1 MSVDLKLYVRGFFGS
16 RALSTEAVQKRN
28 SPLRSVF
35 DLTPEAVQHVV
46 SNESVIEIY
55 NQVVGRQ
62 VQHVKFDYRERVIRV
77 ALRSFGIDDF
87 KVWLELN
94 KTSPTFTQ
102 LHADFLMDTLR
113 FIATGK
119 RLIPVDSWERMINT
133 GVNDPFNK
141 IQYNKQE
148 LDLFDSSMRF
158 GTDGLCIGA
167 NVGMGKQPYAI
178 NNIVNKWLSH
188 IGGFSDLVVS
198 MYILFGDRP
207 AR

>member
-1 MSVDLKLYVRGFFGS
+1 MPVDLKLYVRGFFGS
-16 RALSTEAVQKRN
+16 RTLSTEAVQK
-28 SPLRSVF
+28 SHTPLRSVF

-46 SNESVIEIY
+46 SNETVIEIY

-62 VQHVKFDYRERVIRV
+62 VHHVKFEYRERVIKV
-77 ALRSFGIDDF
+77 ALRSFGTDDF
-87 KVWLELN
+87 KLWLEVN

-119 RLIPVDSWERMINT
+119 RKIPVDSWERMIST
-133 GVNDPFNK
+133 GTNDPFNK
-141 IQYNKQE
+141 IEYDRQE
-148 LDLFDSSMRF
+148 LELFESSMRF
-158 GTDGLCIGA
+158 GTDGLVSGL
-167 NVGMGKQPYAI
+167 GMGAGKSPYAI
-178 NNIVNKWLSH
+178 NHIVNKWLSH

-198 MYILFGDRP
+198 LYILFGDRP